1 MHPTGCRRKRV
12 FSMLVVC
19 AFITPA
25 LCLFPSAS
33 ADGGTTIYVDAVN
46 CPNSG
51 DGSSSNPYCNIND
64 AVMASSSGDT
74 IEVASGAYVMGS
86 SIEINHPLT
95 MNGAQ
100 DGTSALQRTSGDSS
114 ESIIDFRG
122 ANHKIL
128 IMSSNVSISGFDL
141 HGDEF
146 TRCGIYVAGG
156 SNNLSNIEISDN
168 LIHGMAKKLD
178 DIRATSWGILTDAV
192 ENGQILHTIDGLH
205 IHGNHIYDIGGY
217 NDSIG
222 LGISIHEVV
231 SSEIDGGALIENNR
245 FSDIHDGKWVGA
257 DVPGMGVFTHEQT
270 GMYPGD
276 YLSGI
281 SLKGNEYANI
291 SVGAGLQVS
300 TAGVFD
306 EQSSDFDSVD
316 VFMINVGHTVSVNEA
331 SLAPFAKS
339 TGKNITL
346 GVGDSAAYFASPSF
360 AIQHTLIGSEQQSH
374 NIILSDGVF
383 DENLIIAP
391 TSIQGNMLITSIEN
405 SQPTFT
411 GGLLLQSNF
420 MMNNITIE
428 GITLQGEGAQDVAL
442 SIDATAGISD
452 LTIRDMT
459 IDGGNENGEGRSGI
473 IASGLSGMIT
483 VDGNHF
489 NDINGDYVFTTTPN
503 GLDPGAGQIS
513 TLQFTDN
520 SIVDSESSVNIAP
533 ASGMIPQVDV
543 SGNTFSNSGINS
555 TPMVTMMDISTL
567 YIGENMMEN
576 IDSSEGFFVE
586 DVRYVTVNGNNM
598 SGLETAITVDES
610 LPSTIQQVTFTD
622 NSFTQIGST
631 VIDVPTVTSAQI
643 TVDQNWFGTT
653 NVSLIYNMVQGDA
666 QIGEQWNSWPGVD
679 SDNDGWSDEFDLC
692 PGSND
697 AVDIDGDGI
706 PDGCDNLIDNDGDGI
721 ANLQDNCLSIP
732 NPGQENH
739 DGDIDGD
746 ACDDNDDGDHR
757 IDELDSCP
765 LGALGWAASSSND
778 YDNDG
783 CYDLVEDSDDDGD
796 GVQDTIDSCQTGG
809 QWGWTSNASN
819 DLDGDGCKDS
829 VEDNDDDEDGV
840 DDGVDDCPL
849 GNTGW
854 VSDENTDNDGDGCQD
869 ESEDLDDDNDGVLD
883 SMDECPVIAVNNV
896 SDDDGDG
903 CIDVAAG
910 PTKSFAEKFLE
921 GDPLTMGLVLIPL
934 LILFTV
940 GSILYVRQGRADAER
955 RLRGMIITAENPMQ
969 LRKVSN
975 QAAEMFVAKLI
986 TGKQHDEIQ
995 DEIRAL
1001 RNEFGEEEIDD
1012 SKQTEKELARV
1023 FSKAVALG
1031 LTTEEAVVKMERHI
1045 ETGRFSPEHYL
1056 NMWSKRIEDQDI
1068 DAVVEQELSRDD
1080 EQELTLSTPSG
1091 WPQSKPSKASL
1102 NRMKKAE
1109 LVALAKER
1117 GAPHSGTKAQIID
1130 ALLEEE

>member
-1 MHPTGCRRKRV
+1 MHPTGYQQKRV
-12 FSMLVVC
+12 FSMLLVC

-25 LCLFPSAS
+25 LCLFPGVSAEGES
-33 ADGGTTIYVDAVN
+33 TLYVDTAN

-51 DGSSSNPYCNIND
+51 DGSSSNPYCTINE
-64 AVMASSSGDT
+64 AVIASSSGDT
-74 IEVASGAYVMGS
+74 IEVASGAYVMAS
-86 SIEINHPLT
+86 SIEIYHPLT
-95 MNGAQ
+95 INGAQ
-100 DGTSALQRTSGDSS
+100 EGVSALQRTSGDSS

-122 ANHKIL
+122 ANNKIL
-128 IMSSNVSISGFDL
+128 IMSGDVSISGFDL
-141 HGDEF
+141 LGDEY

-156 SNNLSNIEISDN
+156 SNNISNIEIGNN
-168 LIHGMAKKLD
+168 LIHGMAMKID

-245 FSDIHDGKWVGA
+245 FSDIHDGKWVGT

-291 SVGAGLQVS
+291 SIGAGLQVS

-316 VFMINVGHTVSVNEA
+316 VFMINVGHTIAVNEA

-346 GVGDSAAYFASPSF
+346 GVGESAAYFASPSF

-391 TSIQGNMLITSIEN
+391 ASIQGNMLITAIEN

-442 SIDATAGISD
+442 SVDASAGISD

-459 IDGGNENGEGRSGI
+459 IDGSNENEGRSGI
-473 IASGLSGMIT
+473 IASGLSGMVT

-489 NDINGDYVFTTTPN
+489 NDLNGDYVFTTTPD

-520 SIVDSESSVNIAP
+520 SVVNSQSSVNIAP
-533 ASGMIPQVDV
+533 ASGQIPQVEV
-543 SGNTFSNSGINS
+543 SGNTFSDSGVNSM
-555 TPMVTMMDISTL
+555 PMVAMNDISTL

-576 IDSSEGFFVE
+576 IDSSEGFLIE
-586 DVRYVTVNGNNM
+586 DVRYVTINANNM
-598 SGLETAITVDES
+598 SGIETAITVDES
-610 LPSTIQQVTFTD
+610 LPNTLQQATFTD
-622 NSFTQIGST
+622 NSFTQINST
-631 VIDVPTVTSAQI
+631 AIDVPTVTSAAI

-653 NVSLIYNMVQGDA
+653 NESEIYNMIQGDA
-666 QIGEQWNSWPGVD
+666 EIGEQWNSWPGTD

-697 AVDIDGDGI
+697 AVDLDLDGI
-706 PDGCDNLIDNDGDGI
+706 PDGCDNLIDNDGDGV

-732 NPGQENH
+732 NPGQENY
-739 DGDIDGD
+739 DGDVDGD
-746 ACDDNDDGDHR
+746 ACDDNDDGDQR
-757 IDELDSCP
+757 IDEFDSCP
-765 LGALGWAASSSND
+765 QGALGWAPTSSND

-783 CYDLVEDSDDDGD
+783 CYDLVEDLDDDGD
-796 GVQDTIDSCQTGG
+796 GIQDTSDSCQTGG
-809 QWGWTSNASN
+809 QWGWTSNETT

-829 VEDNDDDEDGV
+829 LEDSDDDGDGIG
-840 DDGVDDCPL
+840 DGDDDCPL

-854 VSDENTDNDGDGCQD
+854 TSDEITDIDGDGCQD
-869 ESEDLDDDNDGVLD
+869 ESEDFDDDGDGLSD
-883 SMDECPVIAVNNV
+883 SMDECPLIAVNNV

-903 CIDVAAG
+903 CIDVATE
-910 PTKSFAEKFLE
+910 PSKSFTEKFLG
-921 GDPLTMGLVLIPL
+921 GDPLTMALVLIPL

-940 GSILYVRQGRADAER
+940 GSILYVKQGRADAER
-955 RLRGMIITAENPMQ
+955 RLRGMILTAENPMQ

-975 QAAEMFVAKLI
+975 QAADMFVAKLI

-995 DEIRAL
+995 EDIRAH
-1001 RNEFGEEEIDD
+1001 RNEFGEDEVDD
-1012 SKQTEKELARV
+1012 SDQTEKELARV

-1031 LTTEEAVVKMERHI
+1031 LTTKEAVVRMERHV

-1056 NMWSKRIEDQDI
+1056 NMWSKRIEDEDI
-1068 DAVVEQELSRDD
+1068 DAVVEQEISRED
-1080 EQELTLSTPSG
+1080 EKELTLSTPSG
-1091 WPQSKPSKASL
+1091 WPQSKPSKGSL